1 MSARVSETLMNRGT
15 LLLFRLKAR
24 PDKASGFLLRRVWT
38 QDKLQGG
45 VFAIRPHP
53 AG

>member
-1 MSARVSETLMNRGT
+1 MSARVSDTLMNKGT
-15 LLLFRLKAR
+15 LLLFRLKTK
-24 PDKASGFLLRRVWT
+24 PSKSSGFALTKVWA
-38 QDKLQGG
+38 QDKLPGG